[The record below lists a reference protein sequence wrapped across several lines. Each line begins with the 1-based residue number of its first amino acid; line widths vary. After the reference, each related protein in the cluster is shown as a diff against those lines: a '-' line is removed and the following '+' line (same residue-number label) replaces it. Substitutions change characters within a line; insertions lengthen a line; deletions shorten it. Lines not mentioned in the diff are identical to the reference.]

1 MSKVAPPCPKHGDG
15 GEHHVKALRGSG
27 RDHEGRDF
35 YAYGCSC
42 GVFWRQIRA
51 NQLKDGEQPV
61 IDFNVNVSG
70 LMLAAQA
77 KQAGV
82 RPPPV
87 RKPQGGGYLC
97 SRCHLPKKGHVCL
110 AGKRPL
116 ESSTV
121 DGMTSTLSIP
131 AKTSKSIVVALP
143 EWYVDASERTRTE
156 MHTFVWAVEKA
167 GIDWSS
173 EFAMEFMRRFNLTPS
188 QFADMVQ
195 LFRSASTVDDQ
206 SAPRCDKCNFTALDE
221 DGTLVR
227 CSGTDCTKHRHQIC
241 GAYDGFKCE
250 ECIAADNDRLVLA
263 TATVE
268 TVTAM

>member
-1 MSKVAPPCPKHGDG
+1 
-15 GEHHVKALRGSG
+15 
-27 RDHEGRDF
+27 
-35 YAYGCSC
+35 
-42 GVFWRQIRA
+42 
-51 NQLKDGEQPV
+51 
-61 IDFNVNVSG
+61 
-70 LMLAAQA
+70 
-77 KQAGV
+77 
-82 RPPPV
+82 
-87 RKPQGGGYLC
+87 
-97 SRCHLPKKGHVCL
+97 
-110 AGKRPL
+110 
-116 ESSTV
+116 
-121 DGMTSTLSIP
+121 
-131 AKTSKSIVVALP
+131 
-143 EWYVDASERTRTE
+143 

-250 ECIAADNDRLVLA
+250 ECIAADACIAEKTARAA
-263 TATVE
+263 TQLPQQMGKNNAKHLLE
-268 TVTAM
+268 

>member
-1 MSKVAPPCPKHGDG
+1 
-15 GEHHVKALRGSG
+15 
-27 RDHEGRDF
+27 
-35 YAYGCSC
+35 
-42 GVFWRQIRA
+42 
-51 NQLKDGEQPV
+51 
-61 IDFNVNVSG
+61 
-70 LMLAAQA
+70 
-77 KQAGV
+77 
-82 RPPPV
+82 
-87 RKPQGGGYLC
+87 
-97 SRCHLPKKGHVCL
+97 
-110 AGKRPL
+110 
-116 ESSTV
+116 
-121 DGMTSTLSIP
+121 
-131 AKTSKSIVVALP
+131 
-143 EWYVDASERTRTE
+143 

-195 LFRSASTVDDQ
+195 LFRSASTVDDR

-268 TVTAM
+268 TVPAM

>member
-1 MSKVAPPCPKHGDG
+1 
-15 GEHHVKALRGSG
+15 
-27 RDHEGRDF
+27 
-35 YAYGCSC
+35 
-42 GVFWRQIRA
+42 
-51 NQLKDGEQPV
+51 
-61 IDFNVNVSG
+61 
-70 LMLAAQA
+70 
-77 KQAGV
+77 
-82 RPPPV
+82 
-87 RKPQGGGYLC
+87 
-97 SRCHLPKKGHVCL
+97 
-110 AGKRPL
+110 
-116 ESSTV
+116 
-121 DGMTSTLSIP
+121 MTSTLSIP

-195 LFRSASTVDDQ
+195 LFRSASTVDDR

-250 ECIAADNDRLVLA
+250 ECIAADDDRTASCRPVPRSKPWRPCDDDGLVVGWCFLWKGRRCVW
-263 TATVE
+263 TVVVDE
-268 TVTAM
+268 MVVVRR